1 MCRTLLAPRLS
12 TWPYHI
18 PAVLAVLIRASFS
31 YGQTGLISN
40 SRETHGCGSD
50 FCPGGRGVIQYWRQ
64 SNHQGSLYLSPG
76 QGLLYTKSRH
86 EDSSA
91 GMISASG
98 GNNYD
103 ISN

>member
-1 MCRTLLAPRLS
+1 MCGTSYPPRLS
-12 TWPYHI
+12 TLPYHI
-18 PAVLAVLIRASFS
+18 QAVLAVGIAPSLS
-31 YGQTGLISN
+31 YCQTGFISN
-40 SRETHGCGSD
+40 NRETHGCGSD
-50 FCPGGRGVIQYWRQ
+50 FCLGCRGVIQYWRQ

-98 GNNYD
+98 GINYG